1 MSDKDA
7 DEATESHIE
16 QQNTAFDLDTDKINT
31 KTSEAINI
39 TAQATP
45 IVQTSETDNETIE
58 NLEPI
63 IQRRHSDLIYALGT
77 IKVRFPN
84 KGIKKQ
90 FLSAARTLGVNEQDY
105 YGVFTNNN
113 ANTDRDKYL
122 YLAEQVQWVLSIKA
136 HYQYSLVPATQQIL
150 ASFIASLKAP
160 SDTLESVYSCVIG
173 TSYVSENNLN
183 LPEVVCEQVY
193 SQTLDEL
200 HRTIKEVSSA
210 QTTAIQD
217 VIKELEVTPN
227 MGVTPFDRAR
237 NFVAFR
243 YPDMYEHT
251 HKMQTGSNTI
261 QSASLLRIDMTMF
274 DSVSS
279 HSIVDITFVYQENS
293 SDKLHYYYCRIDVT
307 GLFPFIN
314 TAIQAFTPVQPLL

>member
-16 QQNTAFDLDTDKINT
+16 QNDTTLDLNTNKINA
-31 KTSEAINI
+31 KTNDAMAI

-45 IVQTSETDNETIE
+45 IVETPETDNKL
-58 NLEPI
+58 LESLDPI
-63 IQRRHSDLIYALGT
+63 IQRQHSDLIYALGV

-122 YLAEQVQWVLSIKA
+122 YLAEQVQWVLSIKE
-136 HYQYSLVPATQQIL
+136 HYQYLLVPATQQVL

-160 SDTLESVYSCVIG
+160 NDTLETVYSSVIG
-173 TSYVSENNLN
+173 TSYISDNSLN
-183 LPEVVCEQVY
+183 LPEVVCEQIY

-210 QTTAIQD
+210 QTTAIQG

-251 HKMQTGSNTI
+251 HKMQTGSNTT

-279 HSIVDITFVYQENS
+279 HSIVDMTFVYQENS
-293 SDKLHYYYCRIDVT
+293 SDKQHYYYCRIDVT
-307 GLFPFIN
+307 GLYPFIN
-314 TAIQAFTPVQPLL
+314 TAIQAFTPVQPLI